1 MANQSVGNLSKPK
14 NYKYRKGRS
23 EPNLSPLVLPL
34 VMPEETAVLSHDPG
48 AWPVDISR
56 NDSDILVRRG
66 PKQIIMDF
74 PVNKNGRRFT
84 VNCYRRRM
92 ANGEEV
98 SRSWLIYSVS
108 KDAIY
113 CFCCRIFSKVRL
125 SLSSEIGFND
135 WKHMSEL
142 LTEHE
147 RSPGHM
153 KAFQSWKECSLRLE
167 MGKTID
173 AEHQKMIQAEVG
185 RWQESYFNEIRSDKG
200 FEEMLVDAREV
211 AESLEVEPSF
221 PSEQQVRPR
230 RVKRQFDDE
239 VRDEAVVDPKVNF
252 RSKCYLYILD
262 TTIASLEERF
272 SQLSTHNDTFGFLY
286 KLKREDINTLMT
298 KCADLQISLT
308 DGEHRDV
315 EGHQMYQELLVL
327 KTVLPDDCGD
337 KPKDILKF
345 ISSHSLSENFPNVCV
360 ALRILI
366 SLPDINWEDVDI
378 ETEEQ
383 EILDNGENEAVI
395 KESGEANVTTLDEE
409 DTIILDPSKKGE
421 EQAPHYETIVSID
434 RVIEG
439 EDVVLE
445 NGSKY
450 VEQTNNENV
459 TKIIEIVGN
468 KREEETIFEA
478 DGKIKCS
485 EQLSDETTK
494 KCSEQASDE
503 ITVKGVETIEKEI
516 VKNNDKEEID
526 EAKENKNM
534 ILKNNKDALLIP
546 SPFKS
551 ILFWPDGSTNKKSG
565 RVVKE
570 KVPSV
575 CSSEQWKE
583 YYLKKENEK
592 TEKENAILDR
602 KKKREEKKLQL
613 QEEKEKRS
621 VKKLYRPS
629 AVEFVKK
636 NIFLNGKNTEDN
648 SVGVEKKET
657 TPKSEINVTDYVIV
671 RYEGEKFPGKVKKIS
686 NYNGFFVSAM
696 VASGLNYWKW
706 PSEPDELW
714 YSAED
719 IVEKINIPT
728 PINNREFIIDRTVD
742 IEDVNLLTSE
752 YSTDEFT
759 SLISCKQP
767 NDESKYNEV
776 PTNFSSD
783 RQIKLLLPENST
795 HDFDINSKDGEIPI
809 PENPLTP
816 TVHNKILKQKNDLKS
831 LVPYSDSESE
841 LEIEKLKV
849 KRKKRCEYFSS
860 TL

>member
-1 MANQSVGNLSKPK
+1 
-14 NYKYRKGRS
+14 
-23 EPNLSPLVLPL
+23 
-34 VMPEETAVLSHDPG
+34 MPEETAVLSHDPG

-142 LTEHE
+142 LSEHE

-185 RWQESYFNEIRSDKG
+185 RWQEVLKRIIIFIQFLGSQNLAFRGSSDQLYVRENGNFLKLVEFVGKFDPVIAEHMRKITCKESYVHYLGKNIQNEIIELLGSLIRDQILSEVQKSKYYSVILDCTPDVSRTEQMTLVLRYVLCDEVKYPEVKERFLCFIPIESSTGEALTDVLLSKLNEMNLPIGNMRGQGYDNGSNMRGKNAGVQKRILDINPRAFFVPCSAHTLNLVVNDSALSCTDAVNFFMVVQEMYNYLSASTHRWTVLKKHVSALTVKPLSNTRWESRIDAIGPVRYQAGEIYDALLELSTDPSGDAYAKSTALGLAKKLKNFKFICCLVVWNTILSRINVISKLLQKEDFDIAAAMELIASVKSYFNEIRSDKG

-252 RSKCYLYILD
+252 RSKCYFYILD

-360 ALRILI
+360 ALRILL
-366 SLPDINWEDVDI
+366 SLP
-378 ETEEQ
+378 
-383 EILDNGENEAVI
+383 
-395 KESGEANVTTLDEE
+395 
-409 DTIILDPSKKGE
+409 
-421 EQAPHYETIVSID
+421 VS
-434 RVIEG
+434 
-439 EDVVLE
+439 
-445 NGSKY
+445 
-450 VEQTNNENV
+450 
-459 TKIIEIVGN
+459 
-468 KREEETIFEA
+468 
-478 DGKIKCS
+478 
-485 EQLSDETTK
+485 
-494 KCSEQASDE
+494 
-503 ITVKGVETIEKEI
+503 
-516 VKNNDKEEID
+516 
-526 EAKENKNM
+526 
-534 ILKNNKDALLIP
+534 
-546 SPFKS
+546 
-551 ILFWPDGSTNKKSG
+551 
-565 RVVKE
+565 
-570 KVPSV
+570 
-575 CSSEQWKE
+575 
-583 YYLKKENEK
+583 
-592 TEKENAILDR
+592 
-602 KKKREEKKLQL
+602 
-613 QEEKEKRS
+613 
-621 VKKLYRPS
+621 
-629 AVEFVKK
+629 
-636 NIFLNGKNTEDN
+636 
-648 SVGVEKKET
+648 
-657 TPKSEINVTDYVIV
+657 
-671 RYEGEKFPGKVKKIS
+671 
-686 NYNGFFVSAM
+686 
-696 VASGLNYWKW
+696 VASGER
-706 PSEPDELW
+706 S
-714 YSAED
+714 
-719 IVEKINIPT
+719 
-728 PINNREFIIDRTVD
+728 
-742 IEDVNLLTSE
+742 
-752 YSTDEFT
+752 
-759 SLISCKQP
+759 
-767 NDESKYNEV
+767 
-776 PTNFSSD
+776 FS
-783 RQIKLLLPENST
+783 
-795 HDFDINSKDGEIPI
+795 
-809 PENPLTP
+809 
-816 TVHNKILKQKNDLKS
+816 
-831 LVPYSDSESE
+831 
-841 LEIEKLKV
+841 KLKLIKNYLRSTMSQERLV
-849 KRKKRCEYFSS
+849 GLALMSIEYDVLQRLDLSNIIRDFAEKKARKVAFVN
-860 TL
+860 

>member
-1 MANQSVGNLSKPK
+1 MTQNLTSSRSAVSETNIRKWFEEINEYFVANNIEITNPRQIFNADETAFFLSPKGKKVLTKKGSKIVYSYSNANDKECITTLITGNAAGEVAPPMIMLSYERIPKNIILKCPQPDWAIGRSDSGWMTAESFFEFISNNFYNWLLKNDVPFPVVLFVDGHKSHLTYNLSAFCSEK
-14 NYKYRKGRS
+14 N
-23 EPNLSPLVLPL
+23 
-34 VMPEETAVLSHDPG
+34 
-48 AWPVDISR
+48 I
-56 NDSDILVRRG
+56 
-66 PKQIIMDF
+66 
-74 PVNKNGRRFT
+74 
-84 VNCYRRRM
+84 
-92 ANGEEV
+92 
-98 SRSWLIYSVS
+98 
-108 KDAIY
+108 
-113 CFCCRIFSKVRL
+113 
-125 SLSSEIGFND
+125 
-135 WKHMSEL
+135 
-142 LTEHE
+142 
-147 RSPGHM
+147 
-153 KAFQSWKECSLRLE
+153 
-167 MGKTID
+167 
-173 AEHQKMIQAEVG
+173 
-185 RWQESYFNEIRSDKG
+185 
-200 FEEMLVDAREV
+200 
-211 AESLEVEPSF
+211 
-221 PSEQQVRPR
+221 
-230 RVKRQFDDE
+230 
-239 VRDEAVVDPKVNF
+239 
-252 RSKCYLYILD
+252 
-262 TTIASLEERF
+262 
-272 SQLSTHNDTFGFLY
+272 
-286 KLKREDINTLMT
+286 
-298 KCADLQISLT
+298 
-308 DGEHRDV
+308 
-315 EGHQMYQELLVL
+315 
-327 KTVLPDDCGD
+327 
-337 KPKDILKF
+337 
-345 ISSHSLSENFPNVCV
+345 
-360 ALRILI
+360 ILI
-366 SLPDINWEDVDI
+366 SLLSNATHILQPMDVGVFHPLKSGWQNEVHAWRLENKKQTLKKEDFAPMLNKVLQKVLGSGQEKILKNAFRKCGLYPFDVNSVDFSKVLRNEIASTLSDVQDTCHLKSNKVVKDDLIGALRVIESFLDKNLLESFRAKVKLAKWNGKVEDTNLFFLWKNLNEKVQANKHPEGEVSKDIIIEVAHDVLLEDINWEDVDI

-395 KESGEANVTTLDEE
+395 KESGEANLTTLDEE

-450 VEQTNNENV
+450 VEQTDNENV

-494 KCSEQASDE
+494 VRETNWKEKEKTNITLDNSEKCSEQASDE

-602 KKKREEKKLQL
+602 KRKREEKKLQL

-696 VASGLNYWKW
+696 VESGLNYWKW

-728 PINNREFIIDRTVD
+728 PINNRGI
-742 IEDVNLLTSE
+742 
-752 YSTDEFT
+752 YS
-759 SLISCKQP
+759 
-767 NDESKYNEV
+767 
-776 PTNFSSD
+776 
-783 RQIKLLLPENST
+783 
-795 HDFDINSKDGEIPI
+795 I
-809 PENPLTP
+809 PEIGKYCSFVT
-816 TVHNKILKQKNDLKS
+816 
-831 LVPYSDSESE
+831 
-841 LEIEKLKV
+841 
-849 KRKKRCEYFSS
+849 
-860 TL
+860 